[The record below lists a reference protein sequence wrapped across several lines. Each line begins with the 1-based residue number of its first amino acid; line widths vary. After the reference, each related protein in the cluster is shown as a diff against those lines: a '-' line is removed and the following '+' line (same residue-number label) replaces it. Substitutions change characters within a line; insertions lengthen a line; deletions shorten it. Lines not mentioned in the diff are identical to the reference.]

1 MWRPS
6 GRLRNPESKSCCE
19 FRVMQIITDIIEY
32 LDERGLL
39 SASDIAYLRQQG
51 FIPTPEEPE
60 HISGAQGAIDHRQ
73 AAIESVEDEFEAEVE
88 RRTLRRR
95 SSGKGRAKPRKELTA
110 AAMSAGILAVWQQW
124 QNEMAALASFASL
137 LAPAS
142 DLDAALHGIR
152 NAKPAE
158 LDLAVASLLR
168 SGKPPLAQL
177 WTALAFDGYRTG
189 LLPAGARGPAV
200 RAYGAVISA
209 ARHKELGRY
218 AHVLRQPGLARL
230 FALVQAQHA
239 LLRAFGRC
247 LNDQPQL
254 FDRRLFSRRYDA
266 VCYCSLTLAVSAMI
280 AVGRPVPFRVHNPQ
294 RPWPDLAIQ
303 HKAWGC
309 AAAMDSHAVAVLISY
324 LFGTA
329 RASELFPPLA
339 WRMLYC
345 AAAWDANYVVYP
357 TKHGALA

>member
-1 MWRPS
+1 
-6 GRLRNPESKSCCE
+6 
-19 FRVMQIITDIIEY
+19 MQIITDIIEY

-39 SASDIAYLRQQG
+39 SAADMAYLRQHG

-60 HISGAQGAIDHRQ
+60 HPDRAASKIDHRQ
-73 AAIESVEDEFEAEVE
+73 AAIENLEDEIEAEVE
-88 RRTLRRR
+88 RQALRRR
-95 SSGKGRAKPRKELTA
+95 SSGKGRAPARKELTA
-110 AAMSAGILAVWQQW
+110 AAVSASILAVWQQW
-124 QNEMAALASFASL
+124 QNAIAALERFAAL

-142 DLDAALHGIR
+142 NLDAALHAIR

-168 SGKPPLAQL
+168 CGKPPLAQL

-189 LLPAGARGPAV
+189 LLPPGARGPAV
-200 RAYGAVISA
+200 RAYEAVISA
-209 ARHKELGRY
+209 ARHKELGRH
-218 AHVLRQPGLARL
+218 AHVLRQEGLGRL
-230 FALVQAQHA
+230 FALVQAQQA
-239 LLRAFGRC
+239 VLRAFGRC
-247 LNDQPQL
+247 LNGEPQL

-280 AVGRPVPFRVHNPQ
+280 AVGRPAPFRVHNPQ
-294 RPWPDLAIQ
+294 RPWPDVAIQ
-303 HKAWGC
+303 RKAWGC
-309 AAAMDSHAVAVLISY
+309 AAAMDSHAVAVLISH

-345 AAAWDANYVVYP
+345 AKSWDANYVVHP
-357 TKHGALA
+357 TEHGALA